1 MAGELVSDSADSF
14 DDFVVARGAAL
25 LRFAYVLT
33 QDSGRAEDL
42 VQVALMKAHR
52 RWQNAARAD
61 QPEAYVR
68 RIIANEFLSW
78 RRRRSSRELPSRHMP
93 EQTRPD
99 SANAH
104 AERDQ
109 MWRTLAGLPPRQRAV
124 LVLRYYEDLTDAQIA
139 DLLGCALG
147 TVRSS
152 ATRALATLR
161 SLPTWS
167 QDPTSAPST
176 VKEL

>member
-1 MAGELVSDSADSF
+1 MDGVADGF
-14 DDFVVARGAAL
+14 DEFVVARAPAL

-33 QDSGRAEDL
+33 QDGGRAEDL
-42 VQVALMKAHR
+42 VQVALVKAHR
-52 RWQNAARAD
+52 RWQAVGRAE

-78 RRRRSSRELPSRHMP
+78 RRRRSSRELPTGQLP
-93 EQTRPD
+93 ERSGSD
-99 SANAH
+99 GADAL
-104 AERDQ
+104 AERDE

-124 LVLRYYEDLTDAQIA
+124 LVLRYYEDLSDQQIA
-139 DLLGCALG
+139 DLLGCAVG

-152 ATRALATLR
+152 AARALATLR

-167 QDPTSAPST
+167 QDLPTTPST
-176 VKEL
+176 AMES